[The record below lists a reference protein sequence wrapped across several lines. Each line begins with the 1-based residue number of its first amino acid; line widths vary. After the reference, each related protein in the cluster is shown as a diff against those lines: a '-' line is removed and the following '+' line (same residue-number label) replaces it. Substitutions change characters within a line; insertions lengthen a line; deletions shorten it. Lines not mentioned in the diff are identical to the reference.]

1 MGIEHCSPELQSAA
15 DLFQGF
21 PGLEKPTKNPNN
33 IISFIFGQL
42 GVGGSPT
49 PQPQG
54 ALALDGRLQHSVH
67 VKDTPNAEDS
77 LLEHFD
83 ACCAFIHGALSDA
96 GAVLVHCVAGRSR
109 SAAVVCAYL
118 LYKSQREGERA
129 LSPAEALRSLRQ
141 CRPWAKPNAGF
152 TAQLHDYAALLN
164 RADSA
169 TAAAAANAL
178 DEDIPWITVTNLR
191 AQQQSDMR
199 HSETPDERT
208 QVACV
213 TTDYAMQSV
222 LLQMGL
228 RLLSAEGTTFYTPVS
243 MCVRLSTLLC

>member
-1 MGIEHCSPELQSAA
+1 M
-15 DLFQGF
+15 
-21 PGLEKPTKNPNN
+21 
-33 IISFIFGQL
+33 
-42 GVGGSPT
+42 
-49 PQPQG
+49 
-54 ALALDGRLQHSVH
+54 
-67 VKDTPNAEDS
+67 
-77 LLEHFD
+77 
-83 ACCAFIHGALSDA
+83 
-96 GAVLVHCVAGRSR
+96 
-109 SAAVVCAYL
+109 
-118 LYKSQREGERA
+118 
-129 LSPAEALRSLRQ
+129 
-141 CRPWAKPNAGF
+141 
-152 TAQLHDYAALLN
+152 N